1 MNTQALSSRYAKA
14 LMTALGSAEAADL
27 GLAAL
32 REMTEVFTMAD
43 AGRILKSPVMPKG
56 FKKDLLEYCLD
67 KVKADKTIYN
77 FVGVLL
83 ESGRIELIPAIT
95 EQLKVLILAS
105 KNIAEGEVISAVH
118 LDDLTM
124 KHITE
129 AAEQKLNIKLLLNQ
143 KIDPAVYGGFKVRVG
158 NKLIDMSV
166 QTKLDKLTAFA
177 VQ

>member
-1 MNTQALSSRYAKA
+1 MNTQALSVRYAKA
-14 LMTALGSAEAADL
+14 LMANLGTAEAADQ

-32 REMTEVFTMAD
+32 KDMTEVFTMAD

-95 EQLKVLILAS
+95 EQLRTLILAS
-105 KNIAEGEVISAVH
+105 KNMAEGEVISAVP
-118 LDDLTM
+118 LDDTTM

-129 AAEQKLNIKLLLNQ
+129 AAEQKLNIKLLLTQ
-143 KIDPAVYGGFKVRVG
+143 KLDPTLVGGFKIRVG
-158 NKLIDMSV
+158 NKLIDMSI